1 MRKILQLIL
10 VLAVALGQVSCEG
23 DEGPPGPAGPQGP
36 AGPTGAQ
43 GEPGESGMAQVF
55 EFPAD
60 FEQDSSGT
68 YAVYLNFA
76 ANEISAAESD
86 VVLVYRF
93 RGVYTDENDADV
105 LLWSP
110 LPETLLIDAN
120 RIIQY
125 NFLHSLAE
133 VLIYIDSQ
141 FDLTTLSAQQ
151 IAALTTQQGFR
162 VVIIPG
168 EFMDGGRTA
177 GPPVDFSNYG
187 EVADFFNIAEADVQK
202 INLK

>member
-1 MRKILQLIL
+1 MKKILQFIL

-76 ANEISAAESD
+76 ANEISAEESD

-93 RGVYTDENDADV
+93 RGGYTDENDTDI

-125 NFLHSLAE
+125 NFLYSMAE

-141 FDLTTLSAQQ
+141 FDLATLSDEE
-151 IAALTTQQGFR
+151 IAGLTTQQGFR

-168 EFMDGGRTA
+168 DFMDEGRTA
-177 GPPVDFSNYG
+177 GPPVDFKNYR
-187 EVADFFNIAEADVQK
+187 EVADFFNISEADVQK
-202 INLK
+202 IDIR